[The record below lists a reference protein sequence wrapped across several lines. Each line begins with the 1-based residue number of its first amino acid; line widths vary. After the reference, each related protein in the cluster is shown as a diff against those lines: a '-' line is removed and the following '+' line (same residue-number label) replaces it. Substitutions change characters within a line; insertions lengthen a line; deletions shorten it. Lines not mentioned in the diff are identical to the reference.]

1 MQYPRNFRKL
11 EFLYHRVGKFGVFRG
26 GHLLVTYEIAE
37 RLETFVKLPS
47 GEGLNVF
54 EIVEKGDFSP
64 LKRIKTLVATAFYM
78 AYDDI
83 MRLFDQE
90 NFDRENEIWYA
101 SNPERKNENR
111 EQKAFRWFSS
121 ATDGETLENLADAV
135 PQAILNFT
143 LSRDRREALSK
154 ILAAE
159 NELETEIIQQGV
171 EKFLA
176 EAENIRENIGNL
188 LDQTLSPRER
198 PEN

>member
-1 MQYPRNFRKL
+1 MVSFADKN
-11 EFLYHRVGKFGVFRG
+11 GKKWN
-26 GHLLVTYEIAE
+26 LLVTYEIAD
-37 RLETFVKLPS
+37 RLEAFVEGPS
-47 GEGLNVF
+47 GKGLNVF

-121 ATDGETLENLADAV
+121 AIDGETLENLADAV

-159 NELETEIIQQGV
+159 NELETEIVQQGV

-176 EAENIRENIGNL
+176 EAENIRENIENL
-188 LDQTLSPRER
+188 LDKTLSQQEQH
-198 PEN
+198 EI

>member
-1 MQYPRNFRKL
+1 MVSFADKN
-11 EFLYHRVGKFGVFRG
+11 GKKWN
-26 GHLLVTYEIAE
+26 LLVTYEIAE

-64 LKRIKTLVATAFYM
+64 LKRIKILVATAFYM

-121 ATDGETLENLADAV
+121 AIDGETLENLADAV

-176 EAENIRENIGNL
+176 EAENIRENIENL
-188 LDQTLSPRER
+188 LDKTLSQQEQH
-198 PEN
+198 EI